1 MKNYSNNV
9 TIAGEV
15 RTNPETYNY
24 CGENFY
30 SFSVAVKRDSGV
42 EDIIPVNVSQVL
54 IKNVKVGDKV
64 CLVGQ
69 IRTYNKSQDG
79 KSRLIIILF
88 VQSVKEYINDLN
100 EVELTGYF
108 CKNPVYR
115 TTPLGRDICDIIL
128 AVNRERRKS
137 DYVPCIVWGRTA
149 ALISNLNVGAKV
161 NVQGR
166 FQSRVYEKKTDDG
179 NKKFTAYEVSI
190 NRIQEALEEVVV

>member
-9 TIAGEV
+9 TIAGEI

-30 SFSVAVKRDSGV
+30 SFLVAVKRDSGV

-88 VQSVKEYINDLN
+88 VQSVKEYIKDLN

>member
-1 MKNYSNNV
+1 MKNYSNNI

-24 CGENFY
+24 CGEDFY
-30 SFSVAVKRDSGV
+30 SFSLAVKRDSGV
-42 EDIIPVNVSQVL
+42 EDIIPVNVSHVL
-54 IKNVKVGDKV
+54 IKNIKVGDKL
-64 CLVGQ
+64 CLMGQ

-79 KSRLIIILF
+79 KSRLIVVLF
-88 VQSVKEYINDLN
+88 VQEVKEYIKDLN

-108 CKNPVYR
+108 CKKPIHR

-128 AVNRERRKS
+128 AINRERKKS

-149 ALISNLNVGAKV
+149 ERISALNVGAKV

-166 FQSRVYEKKTDDG
+166 FQSRVYEKKIDVGT
-179 NKKFTAYEVSI
+179 KKCTTYEVSI
-190 NRIQEALEEVVV
+190 NRIQEALEEVEV

>member
-1 MKNYSNNV
+1 MKNYSNNI

-24 CGENFY
+24 CGEDFY

-42 EDIIPVNVSQVL
+42 EDIIPVNVSHVL
-54 IKNVKVGDKV
+54 IKNIKVGDKL
-64 CLVGQ
+64 CLMGQ

-79 KSRLIIILF
+79 KSRLIVVLF
-88 VQSVKEYINDLN
+88 VQEVKEYIKDLN

-108 CKNPVYR
+108 CKKPIHR

-128 AVNRERRKS
+128 AINRERKKS

-149 ALISNLNVGAKV
+149 ERISALNVGAKV

-166 FQSRVYEKKTDDG
+166 FQSRVYEKKIDVGT
-179 NKKFTAYEVSI
+179 KKCTTYEVSI
-190 NRIQEALEEVVV
+190 NRIQEALEEVEV

>member
-15 RTNPETYNY
+15 RTNPETYNC

-42 EDIIPVNVSQVL
+42 EDIIPVNVSHVL